1 MLEGSP
7 IRGHSG
13 EGIVKIFERKNQKG
27 LQMDCEAY
35 INRVD
40 MPIREVSFQPNL
52 EKMDN
57 SENEGDVQ
65 LKDVLIDVYP
75 QFEGG

>member
-1 MLEGSP
+1 
-7 IRGHSG
+7 
-13 EGIVKIFERKNQKG
+13 
-27 LQMDCEAY
+27 MDCEAY

-57 SENEGDVQ
+57 SENEGDVK
-65 LKDVLIDVYP
+65 LEDVLIDVYP
-75 QFEGG
+75 

>member
-1 MLEGSP
+1 
-7 IRGHSG
+7 
-13 EGIVKIFERKNQKG
+13 
-27 LQMDCEAY
+27 MDCEAY

-40 MPIREVSFQPNL
+40 MHLGEVSFQPNL

-65 LKDVLIDVYP
+65 LEDVLIDVYP
-75 QFEGG
+75 

>member
-1 MLEGSP
+1 MLEGIP

-13 EGIVKIFERKNQKG
+13 EGIVKIFEWKNLKG
-27 LQMDCEAY
+27 MQMDCESY
-35 INRVD
+35 IDRVD
-40 MPIREVSFQPNL
+40 MHLGEVSFQPNL

-65 LKDVLIDVYP
+65 LEDVLIDVYP
-75 QFEGG
+75 